1 MFTFVLSLS
10 YTMQTAAC
18 IARLYPLLLNLVFV
32 RNIPQIL
39 VSETRYTFE
48 DFASR
53 RQLWCYYRCRAFYLF
68 LLYYIELL
76 IRYREDVSE
85 YQQ

>member
-1 MFTFVLSLS
+1 
-10 YTMQTAAC
+10 MQTAAC

-39 VSETRYTFE
+39 VFETRYTFE
-48 DFASR
+48 DPLLVVSCGAVIGAAPST
-53 RQLWCYYRCRAFYLF
+53 YF
-68 LLYYIELL
+68 LLYDIELF